1 MIFNVNLMEVLPLIK
16 SRVEA
21 EKIIQL
27 AIILGEVQKLCR
39 ALKMSI
45 GRGKVVQDN

>member
-1 MIFNVNLMEVLPLIK
+1 MIFDVNLIEILPLIK

-27 AIILGEVQKLCR
+27 AIILVEVQKLCR
-39 ALKMSI
+39 TLKMSI
-45 GRGKVVQDN
+45 GHGKVE